1 MEINLPIDE
10 QAILAM
16 ADTTDSTQRQQQ
28 TSQDDTAS
36 QELTGVVEIP
46 EPEGLP
52 WVGHIRNVDP
62 EVPLRSFTGL
72 ADQYGEIYRLRFF
85 KRTIVFVSTQALVN
99 ELCDEKRFQKCID
112 GALTHIR
119 NGVHDGLFTAR
130 KDEEN
135 WGIAHRVLMPAFG
148 PLSIRGMFDEMH
160 DIASQLALKWAR
172 CGSGYEIN
180 VTDDFTR
187 LTLDTLALCSMG
199 YRFNSYYS
207 PVLHPF
213 IDAMGDFLTAAGGR
227 NRRPLPQMF
236 YRAEDQ
242 KFDADIE
249 TLRSTAREV
258 LDARKAGLSD
268 RDNDLLAAMLKGVD
282 TKTGKKMTDESIMD
296 NLITFLIAGH
306 ETTSGLLSFTFYQL
320 CKHPEAYAKAQAEVD
335 AVVGKGPITVDH
347 LSRLPYING
356 VLRETLRVNATI
368 PIFAVEPLE
377 DTLLAG
383 KYPVKKGETLLNLLA
398 KSQLDPKVFGSDATE
413 FKPERMMDDNFNRLN
428 REFPNCWKPFGNGM
442 RGCIGRPFAW
452 QEALLVVVML
462 LQNFNFVLRPGYD
475 LAIKQTLTIKPGG
488 MTMRAILRD
497 NLTATTLE
505 RRLNGTAAAA
515 GSDAKHGA
523 ASHAPSEDGSAATP
537 LTILYGS
544 NSGTCEALAQRV
556 ATDAAGHGFRAKH
569 IDCLDTANQNLPKG
583 EPVVIIT
590 ASYEGLPP
598 DNAGLFISWIDNL
611 AKKDDAAEQLK
622 GVDYTVFGCGHRDWV
637 QTYHRIPKHV
647 DATLDQLGADRIA
660 KIGLTDVSSGDAFTE
675 FETWE
680 DTVLWPALKEKYGSQ
695 ERDSA
700 NGSGDATNGGTG
712 AKSTGGV
719 KVVVSNPRKSTL
731 RQDVQEAVVTET
743 RTLTSPEE
751 KDVVK
756 KHVAVKLPE
765 GMKYAAGDY
774 LAVLPINPKETVQR
788 AMRLLR
794 LPWDAYVTITTD
806 GPSTLPVDSAI
817 PANEVLSS
825 YLELAQP
832 ATKRSINMLIENS
845 TEEAVKDELTRLSN
859 EGYTEEIKNKRVSVL
874 DLLERYASIQLPVG
888 TFFSM
893 MPPMRVRQY
902 SISSSPLN
910 DPSTATV
917 SFSVLR
923 APSLSGHGL
932 HIGVATSYLDSVR
945 EGDTVH
951 VTVRPSHA
959 AFSLPVDPEDTPLVC
974 IAAGAG
980 LAPFR
985 GFIQERARMIASG
998 RKNLAPALLFFGCRS
1013 PDRDDLYREEL
1024 DEWQKLGAV
1033 DVRRAYSR
1041 KPEESEGCKY
1051 VQDRMLKDREDL
1063 LEVWQKGAK
1072 VFVCGSSRVGEAVKE
1087 AILKMRKESG
1097 QGSDDDEKD
1106 REWFEGQRNIRYVT
1120 DIFD

>member
-1 MEINLPIDE
+1 MEINWPIDE
-10 QAILAM
+10 QDQQAILAM
-16 ADTTDSTQRQQQ
+16 ADTTEQTQND
-28 TSQDDTAS
+28 TPYQD
-36 QELTGVVEIP
+36 QGEGVVEIP

-52 WVGHIRNVDP
+52 WVGHIRHVDP

-72 ADQYGEIYRLRFF
+72 ADQYGEIYRMRFF
-85 KRTIVFVSTQALVN
+85 KRSLVFVSTQALVN
-99 ELCDEKRFQKCID
+99 EVCDEKRFQKSID
-112 GALTHIR
+112 GALTQIR

-130 KDEEN
+130 KGEEN

-213 IDAMGDFLTAAGGR
+213 IEAMSDFLTAAGTR

-258 LDARKAGLSD
+258 LDARKAGLSS
-268 RDNDLLAAMLKGVD
+268 RDNDLLAAMLNGVD
-282 TKTGKKMTDESIMD
+282 SKTGKKMTDESIMD

-306 ETTSGLLSFTFYQL
+306 ETTSGLLSFVFYQL

-335 AVVGKGPITVDH
+335 SVVGKGPINVEH

-368 PIFAVEPLE
+368 PMFVVEPLE
-377 DTLLAG
+377 DTLIAG
-383 KYPVKKGETLLNLLA
+383 KYPVKKGESVINMLA
-398 KSQLDPKVFGSDATE
+398 KSQLDPKVFGSDAAE

-475 LAIKQTLTIKPGG
+475 LAIKQTLTIKPGN

-497 NLTATTLE
+497 NLTPTTLE

-515 GSDAKHGA
+515 GSSSQHGA
-523 ASHAPSEDGSAATP
+523 AHTSEDGEAADDGKSAP

-556 ATDAAGHGFRAKH
+556 ATDAAGHGFRAKR
-569 IDCLDTANQNLPKG
+569 IDCLDSANQNLPKG
-583 EPVVIIT
+583 QPVVVIT

-598 DNAGLFISWIDNL
+598 DNAGLFVSWIDTL

-622 GVDYTVFGCGHRDWV
+622 GVEYTVFGCGHRDWV
-637 QTYHRIPKHV
+637 QTYHRVPKHV
-647 DATLDQLGADRIA
+647 DATLEQLGAERVA
-660 KIGLTDVSSGDAFTE
+660 NIGLTDVSSGDAFMD

-695 ERDSA
+695 ESTEA
-700 NGSGDATNGGTG
+700 NGTASATNGAA
-712 AKSTGGV
+712 AKSAGGIQ
-719 KVVVSNPRKSTL
+719 VVVSNPRKSTL
-731 RQDVQEAVVTET
+731 RQDVLEAVVTES

-756 KHVAVKLPE
+756 RHVAVKLPE

-825 YLELAQP
+825 YLELSQP
-832 ATKRSINMLIENS
+832 ATKR
-845 TEEAVKDELTRLSN
+845 
-859 EGYTEEIKNKRVSVL
+859 VS
-874 DLLERYASIQLPVG
+874 
-888 TFFSM
+888 
-893 MPPMRVRQY
+893 
-902 SISSSPLN
+902 
-910 DPSTATV
+910 
-917 SFSVLR
+917 
-923 APSLSGHGL
+923 
-932 HIGVATSYLDSVR
+932 
-945 EGDTVH
+945 
-951 VTVRPSHA
+951 
-959 AFSLPVDPEDTPLVC
+959 
-974 IAAGAG
+974 
-980 LAPFR
+980 
-985 GFIQERARMIASG
+985 
-998 RKNLAPALLFFGCRS
+998 
-1013 PDRDDLYREEL
+1013 
-1024 DEWQKLGAV
+1024 
-1033 DVRRAYSR
+1033 
-1041 KPEESEGCKY
+1041 
-1051 VQDRMLKDREDL
+1051 
-1063 LEVWQKGAK
+1063 
-1072 VFVCGSSRVGEAVKE
+1072 
-1087 AILKMRKESG
+1087 
-1097 QGSDDDEKD
+1097 
-1106 REWFEGQRNIRYVT
+1106 
-1120 DIFD
+1120 